1 MEKHY
6 IDSVKN
12 ALKYVEKREIQYF
25 KKSHLNLHELRQD
38 VKKSIVPQL
47 FNDHSEGYSCCV
59 DGCKNKRSENH
70 LFSRSWL
77 KDLGIDLYGNS
88 KDLCFENYQKFYL
101 LNNDKARSSGYNI
114 YSTGM
119 KNTSTFNEF
128 CSKHD
133 NLFSYIDCNRMI
145 ANVDDNKYI
154 NYLTLRSLLY
164 LDNKIFND
172 NIFANNVNDLEAVEN
187 LPGVLSNISN
197 SLLFL
202 IEMMKFGN
210 KNSNDDKKLFEYK
223 ILRVPNATSYLPHF
237 FVNYSCIHEHTIV
250 TTGITHNKELFIII
264 SAIPYSNESYKY
276 DTDQISRILGLINLE
291 YPELLIAMILYSEL
305 QVTLNQPD

>member
-1 MEKHY
+1 MEKHCT
-6 IDSVKN
+6 DSVKN
-12 ALKYVEKREIQYF
+12 ALKYLEKREVQYF

-47 FNDHSEGYSCCV
+47 FNEYSEGYLCCV
-59 DGCKNKRSENH
+59 DECKNKRSENH

-88 KDLCFENYQKFYL
+88 KAICFENHQKFYR
-101 LNNDKARSSGYNI
+101 LNNDKERNLGYNI
-114 YSTGM
+114 YSTGI

-145 ANVDDNKYI
+145 ANVNDNKYI

-172 NIFANNVNDLEAVEN
+172 NIFANKVDDLEAVEN
-187 LPGVLSNISN
+187 LPGVLANISN

-202 IEMMKFGN
+202 IKMMKFGN
-210 KNSNDDKKLFEYK
+210 KKLFEYK
-223 ILRVPNATSYLPHF
+223 ILRVPNPTSCLPHF

-264 SAIPYSNESYKY
+264 SAVPYSNKSYKY

-291 YPELLIAMILYSEL
+291 YPELLTYMILFSEL
-305 QVTLNQPD
+305 KVTLKQPD